1 VSTLALI
8 IIIVVVVLLLLIVG
22 GFVATA
28 RRSRAGT
35 RDLLATLSE
44 ADHALALAR
53 ADDRGWDRE
62 LLETAA
68 REAFAARSPVEVREL
83 QLLKVVDRPGT
94 EDDQAVFR
102 VITDVGSE
110 ELLLMRH
117 GDHWHAADRA

>member
-8 IIIVVVVLLLLIVG
+8 IIIVLVVLLLLIVG

-83 QLLKVVDRPGT
+83 QLVKVVDRPGT

-102 VITDVGSE
+102 VITDHGSE
-110 ELLLMRH
+110 YLHLDRH
-117 GDHWHAADRA
+117 GDRWLPR

>member
-35 RDLLATLSE
+35 GDLLATLGE

-83 QLLKVVDRPGT
+83 LLLKVVDRPGT

-102 VITDVGSE
+102 VITDHGSE
-110 ELLLMRH
+110 YLHLDRH
-117 GDHWHAADRA
+117 GDRWLPR